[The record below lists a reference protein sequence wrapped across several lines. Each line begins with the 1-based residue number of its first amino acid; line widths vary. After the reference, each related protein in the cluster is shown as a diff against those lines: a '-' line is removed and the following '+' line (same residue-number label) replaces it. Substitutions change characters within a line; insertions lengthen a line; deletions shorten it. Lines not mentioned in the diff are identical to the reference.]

1 MTKIILVED
10 DLTNVGLIKMLLEL
24 DGFTVIACTDM
35 QQAESAA
42 QQKDVGAFI
51 IDQHLPRGASGL
63 TLLGAIRAGETA
75 VSPHT
80 PVIMTSGD
88 DRCANSAR
96 HAGATTFLLKP
107 YPAETLSTMLKTM
120 LTEEA
125 TNG

>member
-24 DGFTVIACTDM
+24 DGFTVVACTDR
-35 QQAESAA
+35 QQADQAA
-42 QQKDVGAFI
+42 QQTDVGAFI
-51 IDQHLPRGASGL
+51 IDQHLPRGESGL
-63 TLLGAIRAGETA
+63 ALLKEIRGGGTA

-88 DRCANSAR
+88 DRCAEPAHR
-96 HAGATTFLLKP
+96 AGASAFLLKP
-107 YPAETLSTMLKTM
+107 YPPATLSDTLKTV
-120 LTEEA
+120 LAGEA